1 MKAIIF
7 KPAGCQEDKGK
18 TSHGWSCAAA
28 TKRARK
34 QRHVATLPSRE
45 RQQPYGPWEGETVSL
60 FFGCHPDSVPGP
72 RRGVESGLAAHRQ
85 TPALLT
91 GAGSQPLGSALVS
104 GQGGRGGGLAPRP
117 APPLH
122 REGTPPG
129 QRRPPVPRPE
139 PAEGRGPAAAAD
151 GRAGRRPRGNTAGR
165 REEREA
171 AGPGPRGQPGPARQP
186 PLRAHLT
193 LSDNPRPDLP
203 PGRLTQPRP
212 VPTERRQ
219 PRSRPPL
226 PAPGRPR
233 LSSPLF
239 SLLVSSPHG
248 ARRRSRR
255 PGPEV
260 TSPSNKSRE
269 PRMRARA
276 GAGG

>member
-1 MKAIIF
+1 M
-7 KPAGCQEDKGK
+7 
-18 TSHGWSCAAA
+18 
-28 TKRARK
+28 
-34 QRHVATLPSRE
+34 
-45 RQQPYGPWEGETVSL
+45 
-60 FFGCHPDSVPGP
+60 
-72 RRGVESGLAAHRQ
+72 ESGLAAHRQ

-239 SLLVSSPHG
+239 SSPFSSRHHTGRG
-248 ARRRSRR
+248 AEAAVPAPKLRAPATSPGSRACVPGPGPAVRSRGGGHWFPASFLPCR
-255 PGPEV
+255 GSAAPKAAGSFRGAIACP
-260 TSPSNKSRE
+260 SPL
-269 PRMRARA
+269 
-276 GAGG
+276 